1 MKMNYSMNY
10 KNTNMFNLVRIIFKF
25 RNENSFGRLVGYFL
39 ALINVCLKDSRTSN
53 QVDASED
60 SSDVYET
67 YLSNQSN
74 EMQFSYDKDYVYL
87 WLNLVKKHMDS
98 FSFETESSEVLK
110 FEQNMFL
117 DFVYI
122 CLYNLTNMKQRNL
135 IKFQMGIYSNCVES
149 QNKQNTMGFNNLLVF
164 ICLKTWLILHQSF
177 DSTQMKIINAFVS
190 DYVFNSSLIAVDSKI
205 NGPIEPKVSFHKYL
219 TNELLLKGCSNEIS
233 FKSTIETM
241 NMQLNEKLSE
251 CKTLASS
258 NEKIKLANGTKF
270 RINTLSQAFMHKFEQ
285 SLNLKTLALDNNHSI
300 QVSSLNLV
308 LRVRH
313 LLYLLSILKKEVF
326 FLNNFLNSSRIYQT
340 TIG

>member
-1 MKMNYSMNY
+1 MNYSMNY

-39 ALINVCLKDSRTSN
+39 ALINVCLKDNRNSN
-53 QVDASED
+53 QVDAGED
-60 SSDVYET
+60 SSDVYEI

-74 EMQFSYDKDYVYL
+74 EMQFGYDKDFVYL
-87 WLNLVKKHMDS
+87 WLSLVKKHMDS
-98 FSFETESSEVLK
+98 FEAESSDVLK
-110 FEQNMFL
+110 FEQNLFL

-122 CLYNLTNMKQRNL
+122 CLFNLTNMKQRNL
-135 IKFQMGIYSNCVES
+135 IKFQMGIYSNCEE
-149 QNKQNTMGFNNLLVF
+149 NKLNTLGFNNLLVF

-205 NGPIEPKVSFHKYL
+205 NESIEPKDSFHKYF
-219 TNELLLKGCSNEIS
+219 TNELLLKGCSSDIS
-233 FKSTIETM
+233 FKNTIETM
-241 NMQLNEKLSE
+241 NTQLNEKLSE
-251 CKTLASS
+251 CKMLASS

-285 SLNLKTLALDNNHSI
+285 SLNFKTLTLDNSHAI

-313 LLYLLSILKKEVF
+313 LLYLMSIVKKEVCF
-326 FLNNFLNSSRIYQT
+326 F
-340 TIG
+340 